1 MEVAD
6 GCVIFQLDDMKC
18 DFKTLPL
25 ILYQIY
31 NVIVSLSLFVVVYM
45 ISHQK
50 TFGLFAQRWWGKSEC
65 ECLRNVSDVLANLH
79 PLWSYGVYIALV
91 IGLTWIVIFFF
102 PKLDDDEMQNGASVK
117 LVEDASLQFF
127 PNYLAYF
134 FVALS
139 ANDKY
144 AVMIVFLI
152 MLVLSYL
159 SNTMLYN
166 PLLVLFK
173 YRYYLVVNGNN
184 KRSLVITRRLLNPA
198 PAEPISFPK
207 LKRLNDNTFIELK
220 D

>member
-1 MEVAD
+1 
-6 GCVIFQLDDMKC
+6 MKC

-31 NVIVSLSLFVVVYM
+31 NVIVSLSLFVVVYT

-65 ECLRNVSDVLANLH
+65 ECLRNASDVLTNLH
-79 PLWSYGVYIALV
+79 PLWSYGMYIVLV
-91 IGLTWIVIFFF
+91 IVLTWIVTLFF
-102 PKLDDDEMQNGASVK
+102 PKLDDDEMQNGASIK
-117 LVEDASLQFF
+117 SVEDASLQFF

-139 ANDKY
+139 ASDKY
-144 AVMIVFLI
+144 AVLIVFLI

-207 LKRLNDNTFIELK
+207 LKRLNDNTFIEFK

>member
-1 MEVAD
+1 
-6 GCVIFQLDDMKC
+6 MKC
-18 DFKTLPL
+18 EFKTLPL
-25 ILYQIY
+25 KLYQIY
-31 NVIVSLSLFVVVYM
+31 NVIVSLSLFVVVYT

-50 TFGLFAQRWWGKSEC
+50 TFGLFAQRWWGKSER
-65 ECLRNVSDVLANLH
+65 ECLRNVSDVLTNLH
-79 PLWSYGVYIALV
+79 PLWSYGMYIALV
-91 IGLTWIVIFFF
+91 IGLTWIVILFF
-102 PKLDDDEMQNGASVK
+102 PKLDDDEMQNGGSIK
-117 LVEDASLQFF
+117 SVEDASLRFF

-144 AVMIVFLI
+144 AVLIVFLI

-166 PLLVLFK
+166 PLLVLFR

>member
-1 MEVAD
+1 
-6 GCVIFQLDDMKC
+6 MKC
-18 DFKTLPL
+18 DLKTLPL
-25 ILYQIY
+25 KLYQIY
-31 NVIVSLSLFVVVYM
+31 NVIVSLSLFVVVYT

-65 ECLRNVSDVLANLH
+65 ESLRNVSDLLTNLH

-91 IGLTWIVIFFF
+91 IGLTWIVILFF
-102 PKLDDDEMQNGASVK
+102 PKLDDDEMQNGASIK
-117 LVEDASLQFF
+117 SVEDASLQFF

-144 AVMIVFLI
+144 VVLIVFLI

-173 YRYYLVVNGNN
+173 YRYYLVINGNN

-207 LKRLNDNTFIELK
+207 LKRLNDNTFIEFK

>member
-1 MEVAD
+1 
-6 GCVIFQLDDMKC
+6 
-18 DFKTLPL
+18 
-25 ILYQIY
+25 
-31 NVIVSLSLFVVVYM
+31 
-45 ISHQK
+45 
-50 TFGLFAQRWWGKSEC
+50 
-65 ECLRNVSDVLANLH
+65 
-79 PLWSYGVYIALV
+79 
-91 IGLTWIVIFFF
+91 
-102 PKLDDDEMQNGASVK
+102 MQNGGSIK
-117 LVEDASLQFF
+117 SVEDASLQFF

-144 AVMIVFLI
+144 AVLIVFLI

-184 KRSLVITRRLLNPA
+184 KRSLVITQRLLNPA
-198 PAEPISFPK
+198 PAKPISFPK

>member
-1 MEVAD
+1 
-6 GCVIFQLDDMKC
+6 MKC

-31 NVIVSLSLFVVVYM
+31 NVIVSLSLFVVVYT

-65 ECLRNVSDVLANLH
+65 ECLRNASDVLTNLH
-79 PLWSYGVYIALV
+79 PLWSYGMYIVLV
-91 IGLTWIVIFFF
+91 IVLTWIVTLFF
-102 PKLDDDEMQNGASVK
+102 PKLDDDEMHNGASIK
-117 LVEDASLQFF
+117 SVEDASLQFF

-139 ANDKY
+139 ASDKY
-144 AVMIVFLI
+144 AVLIVFLI

-207 LKRLNDNTFIELK
+207 LKRLNDNTFIEFK

>member
-1 MEVAD
+1 
-6 GCVIFQLDDMKC
+6 MKC

-31 NVIVSLSLFVVVYM
+31 NVIVSLSLFVVVYT

-65 ECLRNVSDVLANLH
+65 ECLRNASDVLTNLH
-79 PLWSYGVYIALV
+79 PLWSYGMYIALV
-91 IGLTWIVIFFF
+91 IVLTWIVTLFF
-102 PKLDDDEMQNGASVK
+102 PKLDDDEMQNGASIK
-117 LVEDASLQFF
+117 SVEDASLQFF

-139 ANDKY
+139 ASDKY
-144 AVMIVFLI
+144 AVLIVFLI

-207 LKRLNDNTFIELK
+207 LKRLNDNTFIEFK

>member
-1 MEVAD
+1 
-6 GCVIFQLDDMKC
+6 MKY

-31 NVIVSLSLFVVVYM
+31 NVIVSLSLFVVVYT

-65 ECLRNVSDVLANLH
+65 ECLRNASDVLTNLH
-79 PLWSYGVYIALV
+79 PLWSYGMYIVLV
-91 IGLTWIVIFFF
+91 IVLTWIVTLFF
-102 PKLDDDEMQNGASVK
+102 PKLDDDEMQNGASIK
-117 LVEDASLQFF
+117 SVEDASLQFF

-139 ANDKY
+139 ASDKY
-144 AVMIVFLI
+144 AVLIVFLI

-207 LKRLNDNTFIELK
+207 LKRLNDNTFIEFK